1 MSGRLRARAL
11 WLVPALLVAA
21 AAHPGLA
28 RTAGVDFWN
37 TARAEADLAEA
48 TAHARTLA
56 DRDDTILRR
65 IAIKESL
72 IAELIA
78 GRATLAEVAARFLE
92 LNEDEPGY
100 LLILRSA
107 VPGDS
112 DLERSARNVIDY
124 AAHRVTDPA
133 HQTDLRHRLEAELD
147 RLQDADHPT
156 VR

>member
-1 MSGRLRARAL
+1 VSGRLRARVL

-28 RTAGVDFWN
+28 RAAGVDFWN
-37 TARAEADLAEA
+37 AARAEADLAEA
-48 TAHARTLA
+48 AATDRALA

-72 IAELIA
+72 ITDLIA

-100 LLILRSA
+100 LLVLRSA

-124 AAHRVTDPA
+124 VSHRVTDPA
-133 HQTDLRHRLEAELD
+133 RLADLRHRLEADLA
-147 RLQDADHPT
+147 RMQDADHPA